1 MRQVGADDVPTLHA
15 EGPDGVLVA
24 FRVHGGSEVDDARPP
39 VLLVHGFASNAGVTW
54 EGTGWVRALQDAHRS
69 VIDLDLRGHGDSD
82 KPVDADAYAPE
93 RLGRDL
99 VAVLDS
105 AEAEVVDVVGYSMGN
120 RVVSALAELAP
131 ERVRR
136 VVIGGAGPDELFAS
150 WDLDDAR
157 AVLLR
162 DEPAR
167 NPVIEQVLRPA
178 ITAGADREALLACIE
193 GVSGSP
199 LVIPGDIPTLF
210 VAGEDDPVP
219 RGARELALDWGA
231 DFVSIPG
238 RDHVSTLTS
247 RAFKDAAIAFL
258 ADLPD
263 ASAHGPAHRSPAQAA
278 EDAFHA
284 PGQTSAVD
292 PAPEVAVQ
300 DRLAR
305 RAEAAPPDLRDP
317 GSPEREQLGGI
328 VRPALGQALPQV
340 VLRAQHFGHADELAD
355 QGESEEPGPIGR
367 VLALLVRVDPPD
379 LGEGRGPEEPAIRH
393 PPEPRAPHHDA
404 PSIDGAGEPL
414 ELVEH
419 VELGGAVQLVDLHVA
434 EREHGSLVRGQ
445 RPDELST

>member
-1 MRQVGADDVPTLHA
+1 MRPVRADDVPTLHA

-24 FRVHGGSEVDDARPP
+24 FRVHGGPQVDDVRPP
-39 VLLVHGFASNAGVTW
+39 VLLVHGFASNARITW
-54 EGTGWVRALQDAHRS
+54 EGTGWIRALQDAHRS

-93 RLGRDL
+93 RLGGDL

-105 AEAEVVDVVGYSMGN
+105 AQAEVVDVVGYSMGN

-178 ITAGADREALLACIE
+178 IAAGADREALLACIE

-199 LVIPGDIPTLF
+199 LVIPGDIPALF

-231 DFVSIPG
+231 DFVSVPG

-258 ADLPD
+258 A
-263 ASAHGPAHRSPAQAA
+263 
-278 EDAFHA
+278 
-284 PGQTSAVD
+284 
-292 PAPEVAVQ
+292 
-300 DRLAR
+300 
-305 RAEAAPPDLRDP
+305 
-317 GSPEREQLGGI
+317 
-328 VRPALGQALPQV
+328 
-340 VLRAQHFGHADELAD
+340 
-355 QGESEEPGPIGR
+355 
-367 VLALLVRVDPPD
+367 
-379 LGEGRGPEEPAIRH
+379 
-393 PPEPRAPHHDA
+393 
-404 PSIDGAGEPL
+404 
-414 ELVEH
+414 
-419 VELGGAVQLVDLHVA
+419 
-434 EREHGSLVRGQ
+434 
-445 RPDELST
+445 

>member
-1 MRQVGADDVPTLHA
+1 MRPVGADDVPTLHA
-15 EGPDGVLVA
+15 ESPDGVLVA
-24 FRVHGGSEVDDARPP
+24 FRVHGASEVDDTRPP
-39 VLLVHGFASNAGVTW
+39 VLLVHGFASNARVTW
-54 EGTGWVRALQDAHRS
+54 EGTGWIRALQDAHRS

-162 DEPAR
+162 DDSAR

-178 ITAGADREALLACIE
+178 IAAGADREALLACIE

-199 LVIPGDIPTLF
+199 LVIPGDIPALF

-231 DFVSIPG
+231 DYVSIPG

-258 ADLPD
+258 
-263 ASAHGPAHRSPAQAA
+263 S
-278 EDAFHA
+278 
-284 PGQTSAVD
+284 
-292 PAPEVAVQ
+292 
-300 DRLAR
+300 
-305 RAEAAPPDLRDP
+305 
-317 GSPEREQLGGI
+317 
-328 VRPALGQALPQV
+328 
-340 VLRAQHFGHADELAD
+340 
-355 QGESEEPGPIGR
+355 
-367 VLALLVRVDPPD
+367 
-379 LGEGRGPEEPAIRH
+379 
-393 PPEPRAPHHDA
+393 
-404 PSIDGAGEPL
+404 
-414 ELVEH
+414 
-419 VELGGAVQLVDLHVA
+419 
-434 EREHGSLVRGQ
+434 
-445 RPDELST
+445 